1 MLPLPEDMPKWYTVN
16 CDKPEEEK
24 GWTPKTEDIVQKPN
38 SNKEIINAWNG
49 TVEPRNGK
57 QYTVRVDKLEVLSP
71 IQVGGYIF
79 SEGGILPAQVGGVP
93 YIPGSSI
100 RGAFLKWIK
109 TNLPNLEASEQQFW
123 LSLLKPDKTGWQP
136 RKIRFESVLL
146 KDLKPFPLYAQ
157 QEWQVFNEKS
167 NKLSVQWQVAP
178 KHPPKPTPG
187 NKSLQVLLKEGATS
201 QQKEWLKTQL
211 KQMLEKRGIGRGTAS
226 GFGRLGTSIPSG
238 KWQIKLTGM
247 KPCVQQYNNN
257 PNKPEK
263 NQNGIYRWT
272 PQVLRANLRGYF
284 TRLALSLLS
293 RQNAIALTNKVFG
306 GLTSP
311 AQLQLTSYLGQVKSP
326 FKLQNQDYA
335 NIKAKD
341 AHETWVINVDCN
353 SSFDDLIG
361 GLLDLSS
368 RLGGLGPGWRRPP
381 HKLKRFNGF
390 RGSEFEVSPV
400 ASSGVFEENPGQ
412 YLQSLIELL
421 QEIIR
426 QQAERAG
433 LQFSNNTT
441 VGKIVSIWQ
450 GEPTLWEEIVHK
462 VCSTNAKDKPSW
474 CGVIDD
480 EDSKKK
486 GKKPRPSGYA
496 VRQYESFC
504 LLTVFDPN
512 VEETLRQKHFTR
524 IWPSQ

>member
-1 MLPLPEDMPKWYTVN
+1 M
-16 CDKPEEEK
+16 
-24 GWTPKTEDIVQKPN
+24 
-38 SNKEIINAWNG
+38 
-49 TVEPRNGK
+49 
-57 QYTVRVDKLEVLSP
+57 
-71 IQVGGYIF
+71 
-79 SEGGILPAQVGGVP
+79 
-93 YIPGSSI
+93 
-100 RGAFLKWIK
+100 KWIK

-146 KDLKPFPLYAQ
+146 KKDLKPFPLYAQ
-157 QEWQVFNEKS
+157 QEWQIFNEKS
-167 NKLSVQWQVAP
+167 KNLTVQWQVAP

-187 NKSLQVLLKEGATS
+187 NKSLQVLLKEGATP

-211 KQMLEKRGIGRGTAS
+211 KQMLEKQGIGRGTAS

-238 KWQIKLTGM
+238 KWQIELTGM

-257 PNKPEK
+257 PKKPEE

-311 AQLQLTSYLGQVKSP
+311 AQLQLTSYLKQIQSP
-326 FKLQNQDYA
+326 FKLQSKDYA

-353 SSFDDLIG
+353 SSFEGLIG
-361 GLLDLSS
+361 RLLDLSS

-381 HKLKRFNGF
+381 HKLKRFRF
-390 RGSEFEVSPV
+390 RGSEFEVFPV
-400 ASSGVFEENPGQ
+400 ASSEVFEENPGQ
-412 YLQSLIELL
+412 YLQSLIQGL

-426 QQAERAG
+426 QLAEGAG

-450 GEPTLWEEIVHK
+450 GEPTLWEEIVHI

-474 CGVIDD
+474 CG
-480 EDSKKK
+480 SSTS
-486 GKKPRPSGYA
+486 RPSGYA
-496 VRQYESFC
+496 VRKYESFC
-504 LLTVFDPN
+504 LLTVFDPE